1 MRAIDMDVYKYFD
14 ENEEAMVDVVPL
26 EQAVQLA
33 EEVREE
39 VIRQYS
45 IKLKKAVEDIDISE
59 LVTEWRTKDGRDSR
73 EVSED

>member
-1 MRAIDMDVYKYFD
+1 MDVYKYYD
-14 ENEEAMVDVVPL
+14 DKKEAMIDVVPL

-45 IKLKKAVEDIDISE
+45 LKLKRAVEEIDISE
-59 LVTEWRTKDGRDSR
+59 LITEWRNDDVGDYP

>member
-1 MRAIDMDVYKYFD
+1 MDVYKYYD
-14 ENEEAMVDVVPL
+14 DKEEAMIDVVPL

-45 IKLKKAVEDIDISE
+45 LKLKRAVEEIDISE
-59 LVTEWRTKDGRDSR
+59 LITEWRNDDVGDYP